1 MSKFGILE
9 NKYWGK
15 VFVEYNPYRNLV
27 WINSSSECIGFNL
40 DEINFDLDYVTDFL
54 VSKEGRHC
62 WGTYLPKEILD
73 KIEEKIDKNDKW
85 LVDQLNYFKRILNY

>member
-1 MSKFGILE
+1 MNKFGILE

-15 VFVEYNPYRNLV
+15 VFVEYSPSRNLV
-27 WINSSSECIGFNL
+27 WINSSSESIGFNL

-73 KIEEKIDKNDKW
+73 KIEEKIDKNDEW
-85 LVDQLNYFKRILNY
+85 LVGQLNYFKRILNY